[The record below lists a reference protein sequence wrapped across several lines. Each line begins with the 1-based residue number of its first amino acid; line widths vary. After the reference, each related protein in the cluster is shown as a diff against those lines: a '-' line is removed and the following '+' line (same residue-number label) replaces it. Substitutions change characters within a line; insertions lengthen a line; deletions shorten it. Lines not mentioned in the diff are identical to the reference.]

1 MCVSV
6 KAMLD
11 EDYLGQRFGSQR
23 VRPEANIVLRSCT
36 WGTRRLGGFF
46 EMLLLPF
53 KKEMLLLQF
62 LWEVLSNGSQQGNFY
77 PSISTLGPEENSICE
92 TIIFFREVIF
102 SKRSYFS

>member
-1 MCVSV
+1 
-6 KAMLD
+6 
-11 EDYLGQRFGSQR
+11 
-23 VRPEANIVLRSCT
+23 
-36 WGTRRLGGFF
+36 
-46 EMLLLPF
+46 MLLLPF

-102 SKRSYFS
+102 FQEKLFFIGTGAGAPRSSTKLDLFFMYI